1 MLRAFGTGLVGLSGA
16 ALLGCSSPTTEA
28 SHVLAPVIPPDIAS
42 SEPRLDEVV
51 TPMAPQGPPPPLPAG
66 RERRQLLPDTLWQTP
81 LIATH
86 SGREGP
92 RVLVLGGVHGNE
104 PGGWL
109 AAESV
114 ADWEPTAGSLLV
126 IPRANVVATRVFE
139 RTLPD
144 LGDLNRLY
152 PGALDA
158 PLPMSRM
165 ASTILDV
172 VREFQVDLVLDMHES
187 WGFYLER
194 GANSGTAFI
203 GQTVTKGEGPL
214 AEDFVRGVVDAVNT
228 QITAR
233 EEFTF
238 RGRLPQPPPN
248 ATPPPSIGGVQPGG
262 RSTSSLSIGT
272 HVPGT
277 TAILVEMGQM
287 DQPEYRRRDLHLIL
301 ATELL
306 ARHGVL

>member
-1 MLRAFGTGLVGLSGA
+1 MLGAGLVGLGGA
-16 ALLGCSSPTTEA
+16 TLLGCSAPATEG
-28 SHVLAPVIPPDIAS
+28 SSILAPVAPSEATPTESRVDVPSTPTPPA
-42 SEPRLDEVV
+42 
-51 TPMAPQGPPPPLPAG
+51 GPPPPLPAG
-66 RERRQLLPDTLWQTP
+66 RERRQLLADTLWQTP
-81 LIATH
+81 LVATH

-114 ADWEPTAGSLLV
+114 ADWEPAAGSLLV
-126 IPRANVVATRVFE
+126 IPRANVVATRIFE

-144 LGDLNRLY
+144 LGDLNRSY
-152 PGALDA
+152 PGAADGL
-158 PLPMSRM
+158 LPMSRM
-165 ASTILDV
+165 ASAIIDV

-203 GQTVTKGEGPL
+203 GQTVTKGDGPL
-214 AEDFVRGVVDAVNT
+214 TEVFVRDAVEAVNT
-228 QITAR
+228 RITAR
-233 EEFTF
+233 EELTF
-238 RGRLPQPPPN
+238 RGRLPQPAPN
-248 ATPPPSIGGVQPGG
+248 ATPPPGLGGTQPGG

-287 DQPEYRRRDLHLIL
+287 EQPEYRRRDLHLLL

-306 ARHGVL
+306 TRHGVL